1 MPMKIDV
8 RFFGDPRILFEGQP
22 LSLTS
27 EQQFTLAVLGA
38 AGPGG
43 ISKGL
48 LTEELFDGHIPK
60 SGDQA
65 ALMRVRRL
73 ASKVKAAT
81 GVPVISTVGR
91 CRLDLEHCSVDVW
104 DFLALTKDGT
114 FGALLAAARSWGE
127 PYAGLSNVGLVV
139 QAACSALRSAY
150 RATLTT
156 LGPRLSG
163 AADHDVIAQLEFEA
177 KVAEIDE
184 ALTVSA
190 AIALYN
196 AGRQPDALAIISE
209 VLGNLRRV
217 HGLNSKSPLAQV
229 ERAILLN
236 DVSEFA
242 GRPADTQAGLGA
254 RRGTDAQIFV
264 GRSDVLCSL
273 LSRVGSLRPAN
284 SQSAKSQS
292 ANSQSAKS
300 QSANSQSAN
309 SQSAKSQSLTSAS
322 VVLVEGG
329 GGVGKTA
336 LLTQLF
342 ERLSD
347 EKVSLRYGT
356 TGPTGADESTCYSVF
371 AQAFPQLRGLEG
383 FDKTADE
390 VATAAFFRHVQQ
402 LIAAAASTRPQ
413 VIVLDNM
420 HAADYQSV
428 LLFRFLA
435 RSLSSTSV
443 VMIATGRTN
452 EAGAPW
458 SDEVA
463 ALREEPG
470 VVHYTLGAFEVEEL
484 EALVSAFHPRASVAA
499 KTRFVEYLTRVGGNP
514 LVSTAIVRAADA
526 DLHTWVV
533 PESVD
538 SDGAYSEH
546 LERVIKDRRVEQ
558 VLAVAAL
565 SGEVFSSSQL
575 AQVLAVSPT
584 LVDDCLSEAA
594 AAHVC
599 ERLDGD
605 VWRFDHLITVAH
617 FSDRCGLL
625 RPLVFAKLA
634 RMGSRD
640 PGQMLRY
647 VTGAG
652 AELAPPE
659 RESMLTA
666 AARELAAKGLIS
678 EALSAWQS
686 LLAEEALPDD
696 LVLEASIGAAGI
708 LSRLGRH
715 DEAAELRALAVERA
729 RSSGRSAMVFEAI
742 MAGLPAAEN
751 NGGEAPRLELI
762 ESMTADE
769 QGPVEPG
776 VFARWRL
783 RLARLAGDSA
793 AAKLAAR
800 EGLETFNKLG
810 SSQSDD
816 QLYQE
821 FLCEKWNFEVQQ
833 RDCKPMFDKV
843 LALLDH
849 ATDPRWRTQL
859 LSNALVGALNEQ
871 RPVEQ
876 FLDLYQQATAETMA
890 VASPRTRWCLDVLSA
905 TIDQVGIA
913 HTGVSPDDARTSGLR
928 WGISDA
934 VDNWFVQNF
943 VGLWLS
949 GQVGMIQPLM
959 EDPAFG
965 VGLNGAWLAGLALSA
980 ASNDDWE
987 TARLQAKSA
996 AAAMETRPD
1005 DTWTATAAA
1014 LLAEVAVL
1022 LEAPALA
1029 GLVERILHKRSGS
1042 AVILGIG
1049 SAHLGPADRY
1059 LGLAATVTG
1068 DGDPAHLFSRAV
1080 DQAHTAGATVW
1091 EHRALEDGSN
1101 LT

>member
-8 RFFGDPRILFEGQP
+8 RFFGEPRILFEGQP

-27 EQQFTLAVLGA
+27 EQQLTLAVLGA

-48 LTEELFDGHIPK
+48 LSEELFDGRLTK

-81 GVPVISTVGR
+81 GVPVINTGGR

-127 PYAGLSNVGLVV
+127 PYAGLSNASLVV
-139 QAACSALRSAY
+139 QASGSDLRRAY
-150 RATLTT
+150 RAALTAV
-156 LGPRLSG
+156 GPQLSG
-163 AADHDVIAQLEFEA
+163 AADHDVIGKLEFEA
-177 KVAEIDE
+177 KAAEVDE

-190 AIALYN
+190 AMALYN
-196 AGRQPDALAIISE
+196 AGCQPDALAIISE
-209 VLGNLRRV
+209 VLGNLRRA
-217 HGLNSKSPLAQV
+217 HGLNSKRALARV

-236 DVSEFA
+236 DVCEFA

-254 RRGTDAQIFV
+254 RRGADAQIFV
-264 GRSDVLCSL
+264 GRSDVLGSL
-273 LSRVGSLRPAN
+273 LSRVGSLRPA
-284 SQSAKSQS
+284 KSQT
-292 ANSQSAKS
+292 ANSQA
-300 QSANSQSAN
+300 AN
-309 SQSAKSQSLTSAS
+309 SLTSAS

-342 ERLSD
+342 ERVSNHQ
-347 EKVSLRYGT
+347 VSLRYGT
-356 TGPTGADESTCYSVF
+356 SGPTGAGEPTCNSVF

-383 FDKTADE
+383 FAKMADE

-402 LIAAAASTRPQ
+402 LIVAAASTRPQ

-443 VMIATGRTN
+443 VMIATARTN

-470 VVHYTLGAFEVEEL
+470 VVHYTLGAFDVEEL

-526 DLHTWVV
+526 NLHTWVV

-538 SDGAYSEH
+538 PDGAYSEH

-584 LVDDCLSEAA
+584 LVDDRLSQAA

-666 AARELAAKGLIS
+666 AARELAAKGLVS

-729 RSSGRSAMVFEAI
+729 RSSGRSAMAFEAI
-742 MAGLPAAEN
+742 VAGLPAAEN
-751 NGGEAPRLELI
+751 NGGEAQRLELMD
-762 ESMTADE
+762 SMTAE
-769 QGPVEPG
+769 ERAAVEPG
-776 VFARWRL
+776 VLARWRL

-800 EGLETFNKLG
+800 EGLETFNESG
-810 SSQSDD
+810 SPESDD

-849 ATDPRWRTQL
+849 ATEPRWRTQL
-859 LSNALVGALNEQ
+859 LSNAMVGALNEQ

-949 GQVGMIQPLM
+949 GQIGMIQPLM

-996 AAAMETRPD
+996 AAAIETRPD

-1022 LEAPALA
+1022 LEAPDLV

-1068 DGDPAHLFSRAV
+1068 DGDPAQLFSRAV

-1101 LT
+1101 FT